1 VHMGK
6 RRWGD
11 RSDGRKV
18 DAPGMQTVMCH
29 LYPNRTDNEAYLN
42 TRLDITELNRYLE
55 KKNAEHPDYK
65 TTVFQ
70 ALIFAIGK
78 MVNERPRM
86 NNFIQGRG
94 MYERNEISL
103 AFVCRRRFTE
113 HSEEA
118 LMYFVPKEEDTL
130 STLSYRIGG
139 EVHETRK
146 SEVATGGIDDIL
158 NKFGKIPRLILM
170 FVIWIFR
177 CLDFWDLMP
186 KVMKEGNPNYATCFL
201 SNLGSVGCEACYHHL
216 NNFGTQ
222 SFFVTMGVMKKE
234 EIIQEDGRKEIRD
247 VVDIGCILDERIAD
261 GFYFAR
267 SLKLVKYLFAHPE
280 MLDEPLNKPSG
291 FDYK

>member
-1 VHMGK
+1 MSKKH
-6 RRWGD
+6 WGD

-18 DAPGMQTVMCH
+18 AAPGMQTVMCH

-42 TRLDITELNRYLE
+42 TRLDITKLIGYLDR
-55 KKNAEHPDYK
+55 KNAEHPDYK

-70 ALIFAIGK
+70 ALIFAIAK

-86 NNFIQGRG
+86 NNFVQGRG

-103 AFVCRRRFTE
+103 AFVCRRRFKE
-113 HSEEA
+113 ESEEA
-118 LMYFVPKEEDTL
+118 LMYFIPKDEDTL
-130 STLSYRIGG
+130 GSLSSRIGG
-139 EVHETRK
+139 EVQETRK

-234 EIIQEDGRKEIRD
+234 EVIRPDGSREVRD

-267 SLKLVKYLFAHPE
+267 SLKLVRYLFDHPE